1 MYTSKYLDYFGPYF
15 VCMTLT
21 LSQTTNF
28 RLPNQ
33 KEYVDENS
41 KFDENGRKFFRRVEN
56 TVGKGKLLIMSNFS
70 FSYSVFKRL
79 LLQTCKKKGLYG
91 KGLRSVFSK
100 SGQKKKIPIY
110 RRPTIPV
117 FSRDPTIFIE
127 FAKKKILQPTSDP
140 SFRTGPSR
148 VLVQVAL
155 RI

>member
-56 TVGKGKLLIMSNFS
+56 TVGKGKLLITSNFS

-100 SGQKKKIPIY
+100 SGQKKKNSHLPSADHPCFFP
-110 RRPTIPV
+110 RPYD
-117 FSRDPTIFIE
+117 FY
-127 FAKKKILQPTSDP
+127 
-140 SFRTGPSR
+140 
-148 VLVQVAL
+148 
-155 RI
+155 